1 MWAYYFAYFLSL
13 LRLPFTL
20 VPYLMKL
27 AIYCYLG
34 GSFSGFWSKRS
45 VQLFRMFGD
54 FINFLI
60 TVLLFYNIYELV
72 RFSIIKNLLLLS
84 VMAEAIRLSTE
95 KGVMIFSAVWQIIP
109 HRSIA
114 RRLHANRRS
123 NVLKAYCKYYLL
135 SDEERLVEAMR
146 KLKALVRL
154 LKMSKTNSKLRYV
167 SSFQIA
173 PDSIDLRAGT
183 VRNVA
188 RGIVYV
194 HASWT
199 NNPDILWGQA
209 LRRSPWIF
217 DPRYL
222 KRPFYYRT
230 EANRLMT
237 LFVFE
242 NARLC
247 PLFAIYQFGHEIK
260 SARFDA
266 FFRIARW
273 FGYELE
279 ETIRV
284 DGTYNF
290 DPFAKAILSFYSNLT
305 TKTSRPLWTDDEV
318 IADLAGRS
326 ICSALEIAE
335 KYTYPLIYVQEVLLS
350 KLSN

>member
-1 MWAYYFAYFLSL
+1 MWAYYLAYLLSL
-13 LRLPFTL
+13 LRLPFAL
-20 VPYLMKL
+20 IPYVLKL
-27 AIYCYLG
+27 ILYYCLG
-34 GSFSGFWSKRS
+34 GSFSGFWGKRF
-45 VQLFRMFGD
+45 VQLFRTFGD

-60 TVLLFYNIYELV
+60 TVLLFFKIYEV
-72 RFSIIKNLLLLS
+72 VSFSVIKNLLLLS
-84 VMAEAIRLSTE
+84 TIAEAIRLSTE
-95 KGVMIFSAVWQIIP
+95 KGVMMFSAVWQIIP

-114 RRLHANRRS
+114 QGLHANKRS
-123 NVLKAYCKYYLL
+123 NIFRTYYKYYLL
-135 SDEERLVEAMR
+135 SDEDRLVSVLR
-146 KLKALVRL
+146 RLKALARL
-154 LKMSKTNSKLRYV
+154 LKRTQTHSKLRYV
-167 SSFQIA
+167 NSFQIV
-173 PDSIDLRAGT
+173 PGSIDLRAGT

-188 RGIVYV
+188 QGIIYV

-199 NNPDILWGQA
+199 NNPDILCGQA

-222 KRPFYYRT
+222 RRPFYYRT

-279 ETIRV
+279 EPINA

-290 DPFAKAILSFYSNLT
+290 DPFAKLIFKRRLNWTMKA
-305 TKTSRPLWTDDEV
+305 SRPLWNDDEV
-318 IADLAGRS
+318 VADLAGKPFS
-326 ICSALEIAE
+326 SALEIAE

-350 KLSN
+350 KLLN